1 MQLIKVRKFTRP
13 KKSFRQEMMKFNVR
27 FIRRNSIMVL
37 SLFVALLLAFYRIVI
52 GSATRY
58 LMLLPYYK
66 ANRISSEKVSVII
79 PARNEENNI
88 ARCLDALLQQNL
100 PADQME
106 IIVVDDGSSDR
117 TAAVVMGY
125 TNRGVRI
132 VRLENEAQGKKAA
145 LTKGIALATHPNIVT
160 TDADCMYL
168 PNWLNTLLCFRA
180 EHDAVFVAAPVKYT
194 KEKNFFE
201 RFQSLDF
208 LSLQGIT
215 AAAVSKEIFN
225 MCNGANLLYT
235 KDAFQKVNGFAGIDH
250 LPTGDD
256 MLLMEKMQV
265 AFPGKIKYCFSQDAI
280 VETLPADGL
289 QAFIQQRIRWAS
301 KSTSYKNANIKL
313 VLLLVYLVNLS
324 LLVMLIAGVYDL
336 QYLKWGMLL
345 MLVKIIFEFPFMI
358 RIARFFGKQNLL
370 PWFILAQPFHIVYIV
385 LSASLSFFKRY
396 EWKGRLTVN
405 S

>member
-1 MQLIKVRKFTRP
+1 
-13 KKSFRQEMMKFNVR
+13 MMKFNVR

-37 SLFVALLLAFYRIVI
+37 SLFIALLLAFYRIVI

-58 LMLLPYYK
+58 LMVLPYYK
-66 ANRISSEKVSVII
+66 AITMSSEKVSVII

-100 PADQME
+100 PTDQME
-106 IIVVDDGSSDR
+106 IIVVDDESSDR
-117 TAAVVMGY
+117 TAEVVVGY
-125 TNRGVRI
+125 ANRGVRI

-145 LTKGIALATHPNIVT
+145 LTKGIALATHPLIVT
-160 TDADCMYL
+160 TDADCIY
-168 PNWLNTLLCFRA
+168 PSTWLNTLLCFRA
-180 EHDAVFVAAPVKYT
+180 EHDAVFVAAPVKYK

-235 KDAFQKVNGFAGIDH
+235 KAAFQKVNGFAGIDH

-256 MLLMEKMQV
+256 MLLMEKMQSV
-265 AFPGKIKYCFSQDAI
+265 FPGKIKYCFSQDAI
-280 VETLPADGL
+280 VETLPAAGL
-289 QAFIQQRIRWAS
+289 SAFIQQRIRWAS
-301 KSTSYKNANIKL
+301 KSTSYKNTNIKL

-324 LLVMLIAGVYDL
+324 LLMMLLAGFYDL
-336 QYLKWGMLL
+336 QYLKWGLIF
-345 MLVKIIFEFPFMI
+345 MLVKTIFEFPFMI
-358 RIARFFGKQNLL
+358 RISRFFGKQDLL
-370 PWFILAQPFHIVYIV
+370 PWFIIAQPFHIAYIV

-396 EWKGRLTVN
+396 EWKGRETVGG
-405 S
+405 

>member
-1 MQLIKVRKFTRP
+1 
-13 KKSFRQEMMKFNVR
+13 
-27 FIRRNSIMVL
+27 MVL

-125 TNRGVRI
+125 ANRGVRV

-145 LTKGIALATHPNIVT
+145 LTKGISLAFHPNIVT
-160 TDADCMYL
+160 TDADCVYL

-235 KDAFQKVNGFAGIDH
+235 KDAFQKVNGFAGIDQ

-289 QAFIQQRIRWAS
+289 NAFIQQRIRWAS
-301 KSTSYKNANIKL
+301 KSTSYKNTNIKL

-336 QYLKWGMLL
+336 QYLKWGLLL
-345 MLVKIIFEFPFMI
+345 MLVKTIFEFPFMI

-396 EWKGRLTVN
+396 EWKGRLRVN

>member
-1 MQLIKVRKFTRP
+1 
-13 KKSFRQEMMKFNVR
+13 
-27 FIRRNSIMVL
+27 MVL
-37 SLFVALLLAFYRIVI
+37 SIFIALLLAFYRIVI
-52 GSATRY
+52 GRATRY
-58 LMLLPYYK
+58 LMVLPYYK
-66 ANRISSEKVSVII
+66 AITMSSEKVSVII

-106 IIVVDDGSSDR
+106 IIVVDDGSTDR
-117 TAAVVMGY
+117 TAEVVVGY
-125 TNRGVRI
+125 ATRGVRI

-145 LTKGIALATHPNIVT
+145 LTKGIALATHPIIVT
-160 TDADCMYL
+160 TDADCVY
-168 PNWLNTLLCFRA
+168 PSTWLNTLLCFRV

-235 KDAFQKVNGFAGIDH
+235 KAAFQKVNGFAGIDL

-256 MLLMEKMQV
+256 MLLMEKMQSV
-265 AFPGKIKYCFSQDAI
+265 FPGKINYCFSQDAI
-280 VETLPADGL
+280 VETLPTAGL
-289 QAFIQQRIRWAS
+289 RAFIQQRIRWAS
-301 KSTSYKNANIKL
+301 KSTSYKNTNIKL

-324 LLVMLIAGVYDL
+324 FLVMLIAGIYDL

-345 MLVKIIFEFPFMI
+345 MLVKTIFEFPFMI
-358 RIARFFGKQNLL
+358 RIARFFGKQDLM

-396 EWKGRLTVN
+396 EWKGRETVGG
-405 S
+405 

>member
-1 MQLIKVRKFTRP
+1 MQLIKVRKFPRS

-37 SLFVALLLAFYRIVI
+37 YLFIALLLAFYRIVI
-52 GSATRY
+52 GRATRY
-58 LMLLPYYK
+58 LMVLPYYK
-66 ANRISSEKVSVII
+66 AITMSSEKVSVII

-117 TAAVVMGY
+117 TAEVVVGY
-125 TNRGVRI
+125 SNRGVRI
-132 VRLENEAQGKKAA
+132 VRLENKAQGKKAA
-145 LTKGIALATHPNIVT
+145 LTKGIALATHPIIVT
-160 TDADCMYL
+160 TDADCVYL

-180 EHDAVFVAAPVKYT
+180 EHDAVFVAAPVKYK

-256 MLLMEKMQV
+256 MLLMEKIQS
-265 AFPGKIKYCFSQDAI
+265 AFPRKIKYCFSQDVI
-280 VETLPADGL
+280 VETVPAGGL
-289 QAFIQQRIRWAS
+289 RAFIQQRIRWAS
-301 KSTSYKNANIKL
+301 KSTSYKNTNIKL
-313 VLLLVYLVNLS
+313 VLFLVYLVNLS
-324 LLVMLIAGVYDL
+324 LLMMVIAGIYDL

-345 MLVKIIFEFPFMI
+345 MLVKTIFEFPFMI
-358 RIARFFGKQNLL
+358 RIARFFGKQDLML
-370 PWFILAQPFHIVYIV
+370 WFILAQPFHIVYIV